1 MRYHADIHRLR
12 AGLLG
17 LGLLALSPLTV
28 HAQSWQQ
35 VENEAKGQTVWF
47 NAWGGDEAVNHYLD
61 WVSGEMKRDYA
72 INLRI
77 VHIADAAD
85 TVKRI
90 QTEAQAG
97 RKTNGSVD
105 LLWVNG
111 ENFRALK
118 EANLLRTGWAEQ
130 LPNWRYVDVSKPVR
144 EDFSVPVEGAESPW
158 GSAQLTFIA
167 RQQQTPLPPDS
178 PQALLEFAKAHP
190 GTVTYPRPPDFTGT
204 ALLEQLLINLTTQP
218 DALKQPPEAKAFAA
232 VTAPLWAY
240 LDTLHPLLWRNGK
253 DFPPSPARMDAMLS
267 NGSLRLSLTF
277 NPMHAKQKVAKG
289 ELPKDSYSFGFQS
302 GMLGNVHFVTIPA
315 NASASAGA
323 QVVANFLLSPEAQLR
338 KADPAV
344 WGDPSVL
351 DPAKL
356 SPEQQKT
363 LQSLIP
369 EHAPKV
375 LAEPHA
381 AWVNALEQEW
391 LRRYGTH

>member
-1 MRYHADIHRLR
+1 MRFLRCRL
-12 AGLLG
+12 LCLG
-17 LGLLALSPLTV
+17 VLLLAPQFATAGDA
-28 HAQSWQQ
+28 HWQAI
-35 VENEAKGQTVWF
+35 EHEAKGQTVWF
-47 NAWGGDEAVNHYLD
+47 NAWGGDTAVNHYLE
-61 WVSGEMKRDYA
+61 WVSGEVKRDYA

-90 QTEAQAG
+90 QTEAKAG
-97 RKTNGSVD
+97 RTAGGSVD

-111 ENFRALK
+111 ENFRTLK
-118 EANLLRTGWAEQ
+118 EGGLLRTGWAEQ
-130 LPNWRYVDVSKPVR
+130 LPNWQYVDTQKPVR

-158 GSAQLTFIA
+158 GSAQLTFIG
-167 RQQQTPLPPDS
+167 RRTQTPQPPLS
-178 PQALLEFAKAHP
+178 PQALLAYAKQYP

-204 ALLEQLLINLTTQP
+204 ALLEQLLINLTTEP
-218 DALKQPPEAKAFAA
+218 DALKQPPQADHFVQ
-232 VTAPLWAY
+232 VTAPLWRY
-240 LDTLHPLLWRNGK
+240 LDELHPLLWRNGR
-253 DFPPSPARMDAMLS
+253 DFPPTPARMDAMLA
-267 NGSLRLSLTF
+267 NGTLRLSLTF
-277 NPMHAKQKVAKG
+277 NPLHAQQKIATR
-289 ELPKDSYSFGFQS
+289 ELPDDSYSFGFQA

-315 NASASAGA
+315 NARASAAA

-351 DPAKL
+351 DANKL
-356 SPEQQKT
+356 SAAQRDA
-363 LQSLIP
+363 LLARIP
-369 EHAPKV
+369 ADLPPV

>member
-1 MRYHADIHRLR
+1 MRFLRCRL
-12 AGLLG
+12 LCLG
-17 LGLLALSPLTV
+17 VLLLAPQFATAGDA
-28 HAQSWQQ
+28 HWQAI
-35 VENEAKGQTVWF
+35 EHEAKGQTVWF
-47 NAWGGDEAVNHYLD
+47 NAWGGDTAVNHYLE
-61 WVSGEMKRDYA
+61 WVSGEVKRDYA

-90 QTEAQAG
+90 QTEAKAG
-97 RKTNGSVD
+97 RTAGGSVD

-111 ENFRALK
+111 ENFRTLK
-118 EANLLRTGWAEQ
+118 EGGLLRTGWAEQ
-130 LPNWRYVDVSKPVR
+130 LPNWQYVDTQKPVR

-158 GSAQLTFIA
+158 GSAQLTFIG
-167 RQQQTPLPPDS
+167 RRTQTPQPPLS
-178 PQALLEFAKAHP
+178 PQALLAYAKQYP

-204 ALLEQLLINLTTQP
+204 ALLEQLLINLTTEP
-218 DALKQPPEAKAFAA
+218 DALKQPPQADHFAQ
-232 VTAPLWAY
+232 VTAPLWRY
-240 LDTLHPLLWRNGK
+240 LDELHPLLWRNGR
-253 DFPPSPARMDAMLS
+253 DFPPTPARMDAMLA
-267 NGSLRLSLTF
+267 NGTLRLSLTF
-277 NPMHAKQKVAKG
+277 NPLHAQQKIATR
-289 ELPKDSYSFGFQS
+289 ELPDDSYSFGFQA

-315 NASASAGA
+315 NARASAAA

-351 DPAKL
+351 DANKL
-356 SPEQQKT
+356 SAAQRDA
-363 LQSLIP
+363 LLARIP
-369 EHAPKV
+369 ADLPPV

>member
-1 MRYHADIHRLR
+1 MRFLRCRL
-12 AGLLG
+12 LCLG
-17 LGLLALSPLTV
+17 MLLLAPQFATAV
-28 HAQSWQQ
+28 DARWQAI
-35 VENEAKGQTVWF
+35 EHEAKGQTVWF
-47 NAWGGDEAVNHYLD
+47 NAWGGDAAVNRYLE
-61 WVSGEMKRDYA
+61 WVSGEVKRDYA

-90 QTEAQAG
+90 QTEAKAG
-97 RKTNGSVD
+97 RAAGGSVD

-111 ENFRALK
+111 ENFRTLK
-118 EANLLRTGWAEQ
+118 EGGLLRTGWAEQ
-130 LPNWRYVDVSKPVR
+130 LPNWQYVDTQKPVR

-167 RQQQTPLPPDS
+167 RRTQTPHPPLS
-178 PQALLEFAKAHP
+178 PQALLAYAKQYP

-204 ALLEQLLINLTTQP
+204 ALLEQLLINLTARP
-218 DALKQPPEAKAFAA
+218 DVFKQPPDAHDFAQ
-232 VTAPLWAY
+232 VTAPLWRY
-240 LDTLHPLLWRNGK
+240 LGELHPLLWRNGR
-253 DFPPSPARMDAMLS
+253 DFPPTPARMDAMLA
-267 NGSLRLSLTF
+267 NGTLRLSLTF
-277 NPMHAKQKVAKG
+277 NPVHAQQKIATR
-289 ELPKDSYSFGFQS
+289 ELPDDSYSFGFQA
-302 GMLGNVHFVTIPA
+302 GMLGNVHFLTIPA
-315 NASASAGA
+315 NARANAAA

-351 DPAKL
+351 DANKL
-356 SPEQQKT
+356 NAAQRDALLAHISANQP
-363 LQSLIP
+363 P
-369 EHAPKV
+369 V